1 MSATNISENSRRV
14 AKNTILLYIRMF
26 VMMLVGFYT
35 TRVIMNALGES
46 DFGVY
51 GAVGGVVAMFSI
63 LTGAIAGAI
72 SRFLTYELG
81 KKESEQRLEAVFSTT
96 MLVQLAMSIL
106 VLAVAEGLGI
116 WFLNAKMN
124 IPDGRMGAANWVLQ
138 CSILVFLVNMLS
150 VPYNAVII
158 AHEKMQ
164 AFAYISIAEAFMTL
178 GVAVYTK
185 YAGGDKLIVY
195 AILMLVVA
203 ILVRIMYGVYAKAHF
218 SECHLRVRLLDR
230 AIVKEVASF
239 SGWTFIGNGFSIL
252 NTQGVNILMNLFF
265 GVRVNAA
272 RDVSVKFENAV
283 GRFVNNFMTAL
294 NPQITKTYAAG
305 SLSYMH
311 ELVCKGAKYSYFLVY
326 LFALP
331 IILEAPKLLE
341 IWLVHVPEYSVVFV
355 RISMISLL
363 FMSAGDS
370 FLKAINSTGKIA
382 LYQKTVLVTA
392 VWVFPLSYLAF
403 KLGGKPQIS
412 YVIMTLVNI
421 VVVLERVLIARK
433 LVQLPLRKVF
443 TDVVQKALLVTLV
456 ASIPPVLVWFLM
468 PGSLARA
475 LVVTG
480 LSVLSVAIGIYFL
493 GTTPGEREAV
503 LGMVQKVFK
512 R

>member
-1 MSATNISENSRRV
+1 MPDTRISENSKRV
-14 AKNTILLYIRMF
+14 AKNTVLLYFRMF
-26 VMMLVGFYT
+26 VMMLVGLYT
-35 TRVIMNALGES
+35 SRVILNALGQD
-46 DFGVY
+46 DFGIY

-72 SRFLTYELG
+72 SRFLTFELG
-81 KKESEQRLEAVFSTT
+81 KSDDNRLSAVFSTA
-96 MLVQLAMSIL
+96 MAIQLGLALIIL
-106 VLAVAEGLGI
+106 LIAEVAGI

-138 CSILVFLVNMLS
+138 CSILMFLVNMWS
-150 VPYNAVII
+150 VPFNAAII

-164 AFAYISIAEAFMTL
+164 AFAYISIAEALMTL
-178 GVAVYTK
+178 GVAIFIKYTT
-185 YAGGDKLIVY
+185 GDKLVAY
-195 AILMLVVA
+195 AILMLAVA
-203 ILVRIMYGVYAKAHF
+203 FIVRILYGIYAKHQF
-218 SECHLRVRLLDR
+218 QECRFRARLVEKGIAR
-230 AIVKEVASF
+230 EMASF
-239 SGWTFIGNGFSIL
+239 SGWTFIGNGFFVL
-252 NTQGVNILMNLFF
+252 NTQGINILMNLFF

-283 GRFVNNFMTAL
+283 SRFVNNFMTAL

-341 IWLVHVPEYSVVFV
+341 IWLVQVPEYAVVFV

-403 KLGGKPQIS
+403 KLGGKPQVS

-433 LVQLPLRKVF
+433 LVRLPLRKVF
-443 TDVVQKALLVTLV
+443 TDVVEKALLVTLT

-468 PGSLARA
+468 PESLVRA
-475 LVVTG
+475 LVVSG
-480 LSVLSVAIGIYFL
+480 ISVLSVAIAIYFL
-493 GTTPGEREAV
+493 GTTSGERDV
-503 LGMVQKVFK
+503 VRGMVQRVFK

>member
-26 VMMLVGFYT
+26 IMMLVGFYT

-81 KKESEQRLEAVFSTT
+81 KKDSDQRLEAVFSTA
-96 MLVQLAMSIL
+96 MLVQLAMSLL

-138 CSILVFLVNMLS
+138 CSILVFMVNMLS

-185 YAGGDKLIVY
+185 YTGSDKLIVY

-203 ILVRIMYGVYAKAHF
+203 IIVRIMYGVYAKAHF
-218 SECHLRVRLLDR
+218 PECHLRVRLLDR
-230 AIVKEVASF
+230 TIVKEVF

-283 GRFVNNFMTAL
+283 SRFVNNFMTAL

-341 IWLVHVPEYSVVFV
+341 IWLVQVPEYAVVFV

-403 KLGGKPQIS
+403 KLGGKPQVS

-433 LVQLPLRKVF
+433 LVRLPLRKVF
-443 TDVVQKALLVTLV
+443 TDVVEKALLVTLA

-468 PGSLARA
+468 PESLVRA
-475 LVVTG
+475 LVVSG
-480 LSVLSVAIGIYFL
+480 ISVLSVAIAIYFL
-493 GTTPGEREAV
+493 GTTSGERDV
-503 LGMVQKVFK
+503 VRGMVQRVFK